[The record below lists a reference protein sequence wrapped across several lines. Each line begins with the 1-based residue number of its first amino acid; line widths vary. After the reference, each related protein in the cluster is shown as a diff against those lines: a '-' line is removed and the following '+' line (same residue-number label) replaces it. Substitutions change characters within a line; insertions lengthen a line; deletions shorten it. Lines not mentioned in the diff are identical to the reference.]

1 MENIKKPSLFWYFTE
16 GVRSFVEFIQCFFFL
31 RSYSFKTVGDGH
43 PVLVVPGLICTDF
56 STRLL
61 RKFIN
66 KLGYTAYGWE
76 LGRNMGNLKD
86 LTDLKRLQGR
96 IDIISKKHNNQKI
109 TLIGWSMGG
118 IYVREIA
125 KMQPEMFDQVITMGS
140 PFADTNAPTNVTFFY
155 NLIADTK
162 SFDKTWRDT
171 VPNPAPIRTTAIF
184 SKQDGLVPWQVC
196 REKVEDDSHQ
206 NIEVKGSHW
215 GFVVNKTVFNL
226 IANQLTFSLKNPQTN
241 LQNIQKTLHLSEV

>member
-16 GVRSFVEFIQCFFFL
+16 GVRSFIEYIQCLFFL
-31 RSYSFKTVGDGH
+31 RSYPFKTIGDGH

-86 LTDLKRLQGR
+86 LRDLKRLQGR
-96 IDIISKKHNNQKI
+96 IDIISKKHNNQKL

-125 KMQPEMFDQVITMGS
+125 KMHPEMFDQVITMGS
-140 PFADTNAPTNVTFFY
+140 PFADTNAPTNVTWFY
-155 NLIADTK
+155 NLIANPNE
-162 SFDKTWRDT
+162 FDKKWLDN
-171 VPNPAPIRTTAIF
+171 VPNPASIRTTAIY

-196 REKVEDDSHQ
+196 REKVEDNLHQ

-215 GFVVNKTVFNL
+215 GFVVNKKVLNI
-226 IANQLTFSLKNPQTN
+226 IAEHLAFSQI
-241 LQNIQKTLHLSEV
+241 NIQINHNNIKKAPYLSEV

>member
-16 GVRSFVEFIQCFFFL
+16 GVRSFVEFIQCLFFL
-31 RSYSFKTVGDGH
+31 RSYSFKIIGDGH

-56 STRLL
+56 QTRLL

-76 LGRNMGNLKD
+76 LGRNLGNLKD

-125 KMQPEMFDQVITMGS
+125 KMHPDMFDQVITLGS
-140 PFADTNAPTNVTFFY
+140 PFSDTNAPTNVTWLY
-155 NLIADTK
+155 SLIADTEK
-162 SFDKTWRDT
+162 FDKKWLDN

-184 SKQDGLVPWQVC
+184 SKQDGLVPWEIC
-196 REKVEDDSHQ
+196 REKVEDTLHQ

-215 GFVVNKTVFNL
+215 GFVVNKMVLNI
-226 IANQLTFSLKNPQTN
+226 IADQLTFSQSNIQTN
-241 LQNIQKTLHLSEV
+241 HHNKKMPYLSEV

>member
-1 MENIKKPSLFWYFTE
+1 MENIKKPSLFLYFTE
-16 GVRSFVEFIQCFFFL
+16 GVRSFIEFIQCLFFL
-31 RSYSFKTVGDGH
+31 KSYPFKAQGDGH

-56 STRLL
+56 QTRLL

-96 IDIISKKHNNQKI
+96 IEIISKKHNNQKI

-125 KMQPEMFDQVITMGS
+125 KMNPDMFDQVITMGS
-140 PFADTNAPTNVTFFY
+140 PFGDTNAPTNVTFFY
-155 NLIADTK
+155 NLIADTE
-162 SFDKTWRDT
+162 SFDKKWRET
-171 VPNPAPIRTTAIF
+171 VPNPASIRTTAIF
-184 SKQDGLVPWQVC
+184 SKQDGLVPWEIC
-196 REKVEDDSHQ
+196 REKVEDDLHQ

-215 GFVVNKTVFNL
+215 GFIKNKLVLNI
-226 IANQLTFSLKNPQTN
+226 IAEQLAFSQRNIQTN
-241 LQNIQKTLHLSEV
+241 HNKKAAYLSEV